1 LGFDSVLACRYAQWV
16 VYNPAQI
23 KAAIDDC
30 TASGSVMTD
39 LLNSMDEHEAHTAD
53 GMTNCPAFQK
63 LEDDDCGPPVLHNM
77 FRQAGLLDDA
87 TTERGSQESS
97 APKEEK

>member
-1 LGFDSVLACRYAQWV
+1 
-16 VYNPAQI
+16 
-23 KAAIDDC
+23 
-30 TASGSVMTD
+30 MTD